1 MQQGFRFARG
11 GEIAD
16 LRLGLF
22 VRRAWCGGSEF
33 LEAGIIPQ
41 RIEHRIEPEQRGRKR
56 DAHTTK
62 TAAWYRE
69 KFLSRR
75 DSAVRLSCLCYHAD
89 EELERSRTVE
99 RIFLKRARGRGFLG
113 ESQCSGLVTESNIG
127 KGHIT
132 DELVIIRLFFEKRFQ
147 FVARLSPTF
156 LGGGVLAAHF
166 LRPA

>member
-1 MQQGFRFARG
+1 MFPRKAQKKPRTCKRLSGRFRSVKKFPGHSRPLFFA
-11 GEIAD
+11 
-16 LRLGLF
+16 
-22 VRRAWCGGSEF
+22 EF
-33 LEAGIIPQ
+33 LETRIVPQ

-147 FVARLSPTF
+147 FV
-156 LGGGVLAAHF
+156 
-166 LRPA
+166 